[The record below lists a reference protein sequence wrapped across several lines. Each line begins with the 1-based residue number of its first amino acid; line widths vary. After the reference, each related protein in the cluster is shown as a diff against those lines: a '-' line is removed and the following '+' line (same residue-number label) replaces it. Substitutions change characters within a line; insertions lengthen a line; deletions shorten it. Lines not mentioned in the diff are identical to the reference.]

1 MALSGKKTTAV
12 KLASVICSIIFLW
25 ATGVSMLCVLFNLAV
40 GFADAGTDFNQAF
53 LSLTEDRSITPITS
67 YSTLVLRTLN
77 GSYKPKDAQTNA
89 SIRTLLSSYE
99 SQFDP
104 ERTNLRF
111 AVTDLDGKLM
121 LTNDPYYDEERKHL
135 ASNVRTENLVIAD
148 QSYQKQQHFES
159 SSESLKS
166 LLQTDMRQ
174 FISEAED
181 YNYWFF
187 SNDYVD
193 SAYHNGFPAIRLNG
207 EFTDYL
213 TFPTLH
219 DAQIYDYERSYG
231 EYVSWIPVN
240 NPDAETVRAAHAP
253 AYFGSSESGSLFAD
267 DSVARTESP
276 DAYEG
281 ADTAAGTV
289 IVRVSAY
296 AEQEWVDDMT
306 LEQYF
311 ALKESGVQL
320 KAENYDLENALQKG
334 LDVTISASHRESEMV
349 YLNTYLPE
357 ELTVNDTI
365 RANYKLFRVLFD
377 RSEWFVVAMFLF
389 IILTIISSIAMC
401 TAAGHR
407 EYTEA
412 LAPSRVHAMAFEFF
426 WLLPPLALVMSAI
439 AMKVLAGEDAS
450 YRMMALFG
458 LGLTLCI
465 SLCCILWLYTTAVRV
480 KCGTF
485 WQSFFLV
492 RFARGVFGLLRSKA
506 AAGIFAVF
514 WLVFLFFVNI
524 VAMPEWVD
532 LPLLILPVIGI
543 DLLTVFLVL
552 YCIYAYFELHG
563 HVRRMETG
571 DFTPA
576 EHAFPLSGDFKRFDS
591 SLNEITGKVGD
602 IVAQQTKAEHL
613 RTELIT
619 NVSHDLKTPLTS
631 IVNYVDLLGRQKM
644 PTPEAEEY
652 LEVLRRQAAR
662 LKKLTID
669 LVDASKASTGN
680 LTVELL
686 PTVLQVL
693 IEQLSGEYEDRFQAR
708 SLMLICDMPAE
719 PLTILAD
726 GRQIWRVFDNL
737 LGNAC
742 KYALSGTRV
751 YLDLSADEQT
761 VTVSLKNISATEL
774 NISPDELME
783 RFVRGDSSRHTEG
796 SGLGLS
802 IARDLTALQNG
813 KLALHTDGDLFK
825 AVLTFPRWHGEA
837 EPPVS

>member
-1 MALSGKKTTAV
+1 MAQNGKKTLAV
-12 KLASVICSIIFLW
+12 KLVSVVCSIIFLW
-25 ATGVSMLCVLFNLAV
+25 AAGVSMSCVLFNLAV
-40 GFADAGTDFNQAF
+40 GFADSGTDFNQAF
-53 LSLTEDRSITPITS
+53 LSLTKNHDE
-67 YSTLVLRTLN
+67 
-77 GSYKPKDAQTNA
+77 NA
-89 SIRTLLSSYE
+89 IRTYVTLALRMQNESFRPQTAEQQAMFRNLLNSYQ

-104 ERTNLRF
+104 ARTNLRF
-111 AVTDLDGKLM
+111 AVTDLDGSL
-121 LTNDPYYDEERKHL
+121 LLSNDPDFDANGKWL
-135 ASNVRTENLVIAD
+135 ASDVATENLNIID
-148 QSYQKQQHFES
+148 QNYPTRQRFDASYD
-159 SSESLKS
+159 SLIS
-166 LLQTDMRQ
+166 LQNVNMAQYL
-174 FISEAED
+174 SNEAE

-187 SNDYVD
+187 ANDLVD
-193 SAYHNGFPAIRLNG
+193 SAYHAGFPVLVQSG

-213 TFPTLH
+213 TFPTLS
-219 DAQIYDYERSYG
+219 DAEEYDYAMAYG
-231 EYVSWIPVN
+231 ESVSWEPVN
-240 NPDAETVRAAHAP
+240 NPDEKTIETAHAP
-253 AYFGSSESGSLFAD
+253 AYSEPPENSDSVSVSRTEAPESGIVIIKVTAY
-267 DSVARTESP
+267 TEG
-276 DAYEG
+276 ER
-281 ADTAAGTV
+281 
-289 IVRVSAY
+289 I
-296 AEQEWVDDMT
+296 EDMS

-311 ALKESGVQL
+311 SMKENGAKIS
-320 KAENYDLENALQKG
+320 AENPELEKALSTS
-334 LDVTISASHRESEMV
+334 LDVTIMATHRESETV
-349 YLNTYLPE
+349 YLQTYLPDG
-357 ELTVNDTI
+357 LPVDDTI
-365 RANYKLFRVLFD
+365 RANYQLFRVLFD

-389 IILTIISSIAMC
+389 IILTVIASITMC
-401 TAAGHR
+401 SAAGHR
-407 EYTEA
+407 DRSEE
-412 LAPSRVHAMAFEFF
+412 LNPSRVHSMAYEFF
-426 WLLPPLALVMSAI
+426 WLLPPLAVIVSSL
-439 AMKVLAGEDAS
+439 AMVLLTREEAS
-450 YRMMALFG
+450 YRMIALFG
-458 LGLTLCI
+458 LGLSLCI

-485 WQSFFLV
+485 WQSFFTV
-492 RFARGVFGLLRSKA
+492 RFARGVFGLLRNKVA
-506 AAGIFAVF
+506 ASLFAVF
-514 WLVFLFFVNI
+514 WLAFLFFINI
-524 VAMPEWVD
+524 VSMPEWVD
-532 LPLLILPVIGI
+532 QPILILPVIGI
-543 DLLTVFLVL
+543 DLLTVFLVM

-576 EHAFPLSGDFKRFDS
+576 EHAFPLGGDFRRFDS
-591 SLNEITGKVGD
+591 SLNEITDKVGD

-652 LEVLRRQAAR
+652 LDVLRRQAAR

-693 IEQLSGEYEDRFQAR
+693 IEQLSGEYEDRFR
-708 SLMLICDMPAE
+708 SQSLTLICDMPAE
-719 PLTILAD
+719 PLAILAD

-751 YLDLSADEQT
+751 YLDLSADEHT

-802 IARDLTALQNG
+802 IARDLTALQHG
-813 KLALHTDGDLFK
+813 RMTLHTDGDLFK
-825 AVLTFPRWHGEA
+825 AVLTFPRYYGDGIG
-837 EPPVS
+837 EPPAET